1 VYLKGRKKMNV
12 AAIESMEEFARTVLK
27 LPQDAQKAFFEK
39 LAETLSEAE
48 VETLK
53 KCVGIYH
60 LMTTPSLYKGMQ
72 KALGDELYKEFNA

>member
-1 VYLKGRKKMNV
+1 MNV
-12 AAIESMEEFARTVLK
+12 AAIESMERFARTVLR
-27 LPQDAQKAFFEK
+27 LPQEAQKNLFEK

-53 KCVGIYH
+53 KCVGIYR

-72 KALGDELYKEFNA
+72 KALGEVLYEEFNA